1 MATDQFLD
9 ATELDFDT
17 LKSNLKTFLE
27 GQEQFNDYDFEGSNL
42 SALLDLLTY
51 NTYINSL
58 YLNQIGS
65 EMFLDTSTQRDSLVS
80 HSKELNYLPT
90 GKLSA
95 VANVTFSVNTG
106 ITNASILPTSV
117 TIPKN
122 FELTTTIGENNYIFT
137 VPDSIIVT
145 TATLGSDNVYR
156 FFANNVQVFEGN
168 IRNEVFVANTSSN
181 TPASFVISSA
191 NVDTRSIEV
200 VVQVSNT
207 DTTNA
212 THTKADSLLGLTPT
226 SEIFF
231 LQGAEDFKYE
241 ISFGNDI
248 TGKNLRNGN
257 LVKVSYRDCN
267 AEEPN
272 SANVFTT
279 STTVNGYSTS
289 IITNSAAEL
298 GSEHE
303 TADSIR
309 FNAPRHFATQ
319 GRAVTASDYKSLVTG
334 NFPQFQTVSVY
345 GGDEEDSPR
354 YGKVIVSVKPATGRT
369 KLTDIEKSQ
378 IIEFLKPRSP
388 LSIDPLVEDAIFN
401 KLEITSLVTY
411 NTTNTTQ
418 STNDIKSKILTEI
431 SNFNSNQLGNFG
443 SVFRY
448 SKFSTALD
456 NADTSIL
463 SNDTTLRIFREIV
476 PKEDK
481 INSFTIA
488 FENQLDEDE
497 AERCLFSTNFTF
509 DGDTSFFQDNGE
521 GIVQIISQKSTGRII
536 KNAAAGT
543 INYNTGS
550 VTINTLNV
558 PNYEGEAIKLYARLE
573 KKDVSSSR
581 NIILEID
588 EAENDITVVGTTAD
602 Q

>member
-1 MATDQFLD
+1 MAVDQFLD
-9 ATELDFDT
+9 ASELDFDT

-27 GQEQFNDYDFEGSNL
+27 GQEQFSDYDFEGSNL
-42 SALLDLLTY
+42 SALIDLLTY

-95 VANVTFSVNTG
+95 VSNVTFSVNTG
-106 ITNASILPTSV
+106 ITNASLLPTSV

-137 VPDSIIVT
+137 VPDSLIVT

-156 FFANNVQVFEGN
+156 YFANNVQIFEGN
-168 IRNEVFVANTSSN
+168 IRTEVFVSNTSSN
-181 TPASFVISSA
+181 TPASFVLSSA

-200 VVQVSNT
+200 TVQVSNT
-207 DTTNA
+207 DTTNSTYTRA
-212 THTKADSLLGLTPT
+212 ESLLGLTPT

-241 ISFGNDI
+241 ITFGNNI
-248 TGKNLRNGN
+248 TGKNLNNGN
-257 LVKVSYRDCN
+257 LIKVSYRDCN
-267 AEEPN
+267 ATEPN

-279 STTVNGYSTS
+279 SGTVNGYSTS

-319 GRAVTASDYKSLVTG
+319 GRAVTASDYKSLVTS

-354 YGKVIVSVKPATGRT
+354 YGKVIVSVKPALGRT

-388 LSIDPLVEDAIFN
+388 LSIDPLVEDALFN
-401 KLEITSLVTY
+401 RLEITSLVTY
-411 NTTNTTQ
+411 NTTNTIQ
-418 STNDIKSKILTEI
+418 STNDIKSKILTAI
-431 SNFNSNQLGNFG
+431 TNFNSNNLGNFG

-448 SKFSTALD
+448 SKFSTVLD
-456 NADTSIL
+456 NADNSIL
-463 SNDTTLRIFREIV
+463 SNDTTMRIFREIV
-476 PKEDK
+476 PVESK

-497 AERCLFSTNFTF
+497 AERCLFSTNFTY
-509 DGDTSFFQDNGE
+509 DGDSSFFQDDGAGN
-521 GIVQIISQKSTGRII
+521 VQIISQKPTGRII
-536 KNAAAGT
+536 KNALAGT
-543 INYNTGS
+543 VNYTTGA
-550 VTINTLNV
+550 VTINNLDV
-558 PNYEGEAIKLYARLE
+558 INYEGESIRLYARLE
-573 KKDVSSSR
+573 KKDIKSSR

-588 EAENDITVVGTTAD
+588 EIENDITVVGTTAD

>member
-27 GQEQFNDYDFEGSNL
+27 GQQQFEDYDFEGSNL

-51 NTYINSL
+51 NTYLNSL

-65 EMFLDTSTQRDSLVS
+65 EMFIDTATQRDSLVS

-156 FFANNVQVFEGN
+156 FFANNIQVFEGN
-168 IRNEVFVANTSSN
+168 IRTEVFVSNTSSN
-181 TPASFVISSA
+181 TPASFVLSSA

-200 VVQVSNT
+200 VVQTSNT
-207 DTTNA
+207 DTTNT
-212 THTKADSLLGLTPT
+212 THTKAESLLGLTPT

-241 ISFGNDI
+241 ISFGNNI
-248 TGKNLRNGN
+248 NGKNLNNGN
-257 LVKVSYRDCN
+257 LVKVTYRDCN

-272 SANVFTT
+272 SANLFTT
-279 STTVNGYSTS
+279 SATVNGFTTS

-303 TADSIR
+303 TADSIK

-319 GRAVTASDYKSLVTG
+319 GRAVTASDYKSLVTS
-334 NFPQFQTVSVY
+334 NFPQFQTVNVY
-345 GGDEEDSPR
+345 GGDEEDTPR
-354 YGKVIVSVKPATGRT
+354 YGKVIVTVKPATGRT

-378 IIEFLKPRSP
+378 IVEFLKPRSP
-388 LSIDPLVEDAIFN
+388 LSIDPIVEDAIFN

-418 STNDIKSKILTEI
+418 STNDIKSKILTAI
-431 SNFNSNQLGNFG
+431 SNFNNNNLGSFG

-448 SKFSTALD
+448 SKFSTILD

-463 SNDTTLRIFREIV
+463 SNDTTMRIFREIV
-476 PKEDK
+476 PVESK

-509 DGDTSFFQDNGE
+509 DGDSSFFQDDGAGN
-521 GIVQIISQKSTGRII
+521 VQIIAQKPTGRII
-536 KNAAAGT
+536 KSSTAGT
-543 INYNTGS
+543 VNYTTGS
-550 VTINTLNV
+550 VTLNNLDV
-558 PNYEGEAIKLYARLE
+558 TNFEGESIRLYARLE
-573 KKDVSSSR
+573 KKDIKSSR

-588 EAENDITVVGTTAD
+588 EIENDITVIGTTAD